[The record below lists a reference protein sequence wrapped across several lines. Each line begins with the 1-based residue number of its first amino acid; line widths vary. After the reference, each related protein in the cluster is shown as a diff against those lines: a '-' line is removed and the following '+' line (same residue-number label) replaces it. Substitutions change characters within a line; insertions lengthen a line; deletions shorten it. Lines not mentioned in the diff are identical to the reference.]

1 MDVVSWLDLI
11 GGISFFCYK
20 NFDVRFERPNQ
31 QNCGML
37 IAGLGVRK
45 DNQVQN
51 LNGSESCCVG
61 DLSID

>member
-11 GGISFFCYK
+11 SGISFFVK
-20 NFDVRFERPNQ
+20 NFEVRFERLNQ

-37 IAGLGVRK
+37 IAGLGVGKYNR
-45 DNQVQN
+45 VQN

-61 DLSID
+61 DLSVD